1 MAAMGYNFIEQL
13 SDENVEWVIKVRVIR
28 MWRKKTT
35 KGKQIVNM
43 ILLDEQVK
51 MIYNF
56 NVYKFY
62 IYCLICRVSI
72 CTGSED

>member
-56 NVYKFY
+56 NA
-62 IYCLICRVSI
+62 
-72 CTGSED
+72 